1 MKASLCVFCAF
12 HWVHWSECLPVP
24 LAYTTK
30 LPAQHYG
37 GVDDAAQWLPSGH
50 YEDQLYEVEQVKTM
64 GEIRA
69 ERERDLDPCSSKST
83 NRTILYEG
91 K

>member
-1 MKASLCVFCAF
+1 MVLNSGAKYGKETQKVAWFSMRQCLNMKASLCVFCAF

-50 YEDQLYEVEQVKTM
+50 YEDQLYEVELQSL
-64 GEIRA
+64 A
-69 ERERDLDPCSSKST
+69 S
-83 NRTILYEG
+83 
-91 K
+91 